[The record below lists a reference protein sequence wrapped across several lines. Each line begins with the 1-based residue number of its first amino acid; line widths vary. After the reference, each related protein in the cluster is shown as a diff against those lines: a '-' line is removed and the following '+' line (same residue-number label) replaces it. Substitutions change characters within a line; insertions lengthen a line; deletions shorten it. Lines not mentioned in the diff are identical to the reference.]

1 MKTKLSQCAFVA
13 HFVFVLF
20 VSACA
25 LVSDVPAQ
33 TTTTTPATNAVPAV
47 VQQPAPDAEAAR
59 TSADETFDLNIT
71 ERRISESNYE
81 ASTSVEI
88 LEEAA
93 SGVNLRVGV
102 MLGASNIDVL
112 LRNVRGR
119 VRFRGSLESVL
130 QRLNE
135 RRAAPPSSRV
145 PAPPA
150 SGISP

>member
-1 MKTKLSQCAFVA
+1 LKTKLFHFAFVA
-13 HFVFVLF
+13 HFALVVFA
-20 VSACA
+20 SACA
-25 LVSDVPAQ
+25 LVPDAPAQ
-33 TTTTTPATNAVPAV
+33 TTATTPATNAAPAV
-47 VQQPAPDAEAAR
+47 RQPAPDADAAR
-59 TSADETFDLNIT
+59 RTNADETFDLNIP

-88 LEEAA
+88 LEEGT

-135 RRAAPPSSRV
+135 RRAPPPSSRV

-150 SGISP
+150 NDLSP

>member
-1 MKTKLSQCAFVA
+1 MKTKLSHVAFVA
-13 HFVFVLF
+13 HFAFVVF

-25 LVSDVPAQ
+25 LVSNASAQ
-33 TTTTTPATNAVPAV
+33 TLTTPPATNAAPS
-47 VQQPAPDAEAAR
+47 VQQPAPDAEGAR
-59 TSADETFDLNIT
+59 TSADETFDLNIA

-135 RRAAPPSSRV
+135 RRAAPRSAKL

-150 SGISP
+150 SRISP